1 MLAPAQTGCIGTN
14 VPLVLSDSAPCP
26 GLLQPSPDQPGADR
40 RRPADAYIPSW
51 TGGTPAA
58 LDIAITSPHRR
69 DIVLAASSV
78 AGSAAEAYEAPSTSY
93 ATTSNSNAKQYSADR
108 AGNVHAKGVGAFRSG
123 LSWQRT
129 ARQKNLMK
137 SQMR

>member
-1 MLAPAQTGCIGTN
+1 MRRAHSN
-14 VPLVLSDSAPCP
+14 YDVFVPLVV
-26 GLLQPSPDQPGADR
+26 
-40 RRPADAYIPSW
+40 DAKNIFVY
-51 TGGTPAA
+51 
-58 LDIAITSPHRR
+58 TSSHKQNKQ
-69 DIVLAASSV
+69 
-78 AGSAAEAYEAPSTSY
+78 AAEAYEAPSTSY